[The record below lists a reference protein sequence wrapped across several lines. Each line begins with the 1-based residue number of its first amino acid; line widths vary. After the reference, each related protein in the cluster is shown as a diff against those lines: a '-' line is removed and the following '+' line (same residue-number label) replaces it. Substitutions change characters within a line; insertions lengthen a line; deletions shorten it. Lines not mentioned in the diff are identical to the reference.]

1 MAAQL
6 VYKRTELGF
15 STASYGHTST
25 PNLGRP
31 YGAGGNAY
39 SHAGAKGTYGAALGW
54 DAQWAAAT
62 PRERG
67 LRSLSSGARAL
78 R

>member
-6 VYKRTELGF
+6 VYKSTELGF
-15 STASYGHTST
+15 STASYGHTR
-25 PNLGRP
+25 RP

-39 SHAGAKGTYGAALGW
+39 SHAKAKGTYGAALGRG
-54 DAQWAAAT
+54 AQWAAAT
-62 PRERG
+62 TRERG
-67 LRSLSSGARAL
+67 LKSLSSGARAL